1 MKIDSNYKPSPLGGT
16 AVATPRPA
24 APKPGSSAEVTLSA
38 VAAHLAASDDVAPVD
53 LARVKEIKEAIAEG
67 RFPRPTKLGR
77 ISAWSENEVLAW
89 IEARKAERNAA

>member
-1 MKIDSNYKPSPLGGT
+1 MTL
-16 AVATPRPA
+16 TPPPPDRFLRLPD
-24 APKPGSSAEVTLSA
+24 VQSA
-38 VAAHLAASDDVAPVD
+38 VGLRRAMIY
-53 LARVKEIKEAIAEG
+53 RTIAEG